1 MTGQA
6 PRKEVATRGLLSSLA
21 RDVRGNTLAMMAI
34 FMIPL
39 TGLVGSAVDM
49 SRLYVVKTRLQQA
62 CDAGALA
69 GRKGMT
75 DSDSTTLNADAVTQA
90 QAFFANNFKV
100 DTPQKDA
107 KTPAVPGYLGST
119 AVAFKPIKTQDNQ
132 VSATATATVPM
143 TVSKILGTSTVTLAV
158 SCEARYDVAD
168 TDVMFVLDTT
178 GSMACL
184 ASQTS
189 GCNPT
194 IKTYTRPDG
203 TTGYYAQE
211 VSGSKLSGVRTAV
224 LNFYDTVAA
233 SADPTTHIRYGFV
246 TYTST
251 VNAGFAVAAVSPT
264 DPTYSKIS
272 GYPLYMV
279 NSWNY
284 DTRHVIGDMN
294 NTAISTST
302 STYNNVTTA
311 TCNGYAGRTPAT
323 GFTTN
328 GQATL
333 YTTSFAYNNGQS
345 GTNGLGTCTVT
356 GTPKKPNWRYE
367 NYTWDVAP
375 YVMGQSVDDP
385 TKITAATSKWQGCL
399 EERDTTSGALSFD
412 QSNLPKDLD
421 PDFIPNT
428 DPATKWRPMWPDVI
442 YYRSS
447 FQSLDSGSYPSYS
460 NSNNPYGDY
469 TSTSQLA
476 PFTALNMYTNISSGY
491 VSCGKPV
498 QRLDTL
504 TRSQVSNYVNASD
517 FVPQGGTYHDTG
529 MIWGTRMISPNG
541 IFASDTT
548 SWPGRNPPNRYI
560 VFMTDGDMAPNEQI
574 YGMYGLEYYDKR
586 VANGNSSNATTFANY
601 HNARFL
607 AECAAAKAR
616 NIKVFVIGF
625 GQTLTP
631 QLTSC
636 ASSGQAYYASDN
648 KSLDAAFQT
657 IAKQVAMLRVSK

>member
-6 PRKEVATRGLLSSLA
+6 PRKKAPPRGLLSTLA
-21 RDVRGNTLAMMAI
+21 RDVRGNTLAMMAM
-34 FMIPL
+34 FLIPL

-75 DSDSTTLNADAVTQA
+75 DSNNTTLDADAVAQA
-90 QAFFANNFKV
+90 QAFFANNFKK
-100 DTPQKDA
+100 DT
-107 KTPAVPGYLGST
+107 TSPATAGYLGTTKVGFSPSKT
-119 AVAFKPIKTQDNQ
+119 ADNQ
-132 VSATATATVPM
+132 VEAKATATVPM
-143 TVSKILGTSTVTLAV
+143 TVSKILGTSSVTLNV
-158 SCEARYDVAD
+158 TCEARYDVAD

-189 GCNPT
+189 GCSPT
-194 IKTYTRPDG
+194 VKTYTRPDG

-233 SADPTTHIRYGFV
+233 SADPSTHIRYGFV

-264 DPTYSKIS
+264 DPTVNIS
-272 GYPLYMV
+272 GFPLYLV
-279 NSWNY
+279 NNWSY
-284 DTRHVIGDMN
+284 DTRRWNGDMN
-294 NTAISTST
+294 QANATASSAT
-302 STYNNVTTA
+302 NVKAADCFVTTW
-311 TCNGYAGRTPAT
+311 RVPAT
-323 GFTTN
+323 GYTTN
-328 GQATL
+328 AQATQ
-333 YTTSFAYNNGQS
+333 YTRTYSTANG
-345 GTNGLGTCTVT
+345 GTCTLT
-356 GTPKKPNWRYE
+356 TQPLKPRWIYD
-367 NYTWDVAP
+367 YSKLDVGNF
-375 YVMGQSVDDP
+375 VMGQTVPDP
-385 TKITAATSKWQGCL
+385 TKFTGATSRWQGCL
-399 EERDTTSGALSFD
+399 EERTTTPGVTSFD
-412 QSNLPKDLD
+412 QDNLPGDLD
-421 PDFIPNT
+421 PDLIPNS
-428 DPATKWRPMWPDVI
+428 DPATKWRPMWPDVV
-442 YYRSS
+442 YYRGTAS
-447 FQSLDSGSYPSYS
+447 SLDSAANS
-460 NSNNPYGDY
+460 NSGNSWSGTGSNSANPYGDSA
-469 TSTSQLA
+469 STTTLGTW
-476 PFTALNMYTNISSGY
+476 TALTMYGNIASGY

-541 IFASDTT
+541 IFADDTST
-548 SWPGRNPPNRYI
+548 WPGRNPPNRYI
-560 VFMTDGDMAPNEQI
+560 VFMTDGDMSPNDDL
-574 YGMYGLEYYDKR
+574 YGMYGIESYRKQ
-586 VANGNSSNATTFANY
+586 VAAGNSANLTTYTNY
-601 HNARFL
+601 HNQRFL
-607 AECAAAKAR
+607 AECTAAKAR

-631 QLTSC
+631 QLTAC
-636 ASSGQAYYASDN
+636 ASEGQAYYASDN

>member
-1 MTGQA
+1 MAGQA
-6 PRKEVATRGLLSSLA
+6 PRMKTPARGLMSSLA
-21 RDVRGNTLAMMAI
+21 RDVRGNTLAMMAM
-34 FMIPL
+34 FLIPL

-69 GRKGMT
+69 GRKGLI
-75 DSDSTTLNADAVTQA
+75 DSDSATLNAEAVAQA
-90 QAFFANNFKV
+90 QAFFGNNFKK
-100 DTPQKDA
+100 DT
-107 KTPAVPGYLGST
+107 TSPAAPGYFGST
-119 AVAFKPIKTQDNQ
+119 KVSFTPTKTSDNQ
-132 VSATATATVPM
+132 VAGTASATVPM
-143 TVSKILGTSTVTLAV
+143 TVSKIIGTSAVTINV
-158 SCEARYDVAD
+158 TCEARYDVAD

-189 GCNPT
+189 GCSPAT
-194 IKTYTRPDG
+194 KTYTRPDG

-224 LNFYDTVAA
+224 LNFYDTVAKT
-233 SADPTTHIRYGFV
+233 ADPTTHIRYGFV

-251 VNAGFAVAAVSPT
+251 VNAGFAVSAVSPT
-264 DPTYSKIS
+264 DPTYTKIAN
-272 GYPLYMV
+272 YPLYMV

-284 DTRHVIGDMN
+284 DTRRVIGDMN
-294 NTAISTST
+294 NTAISNST
-302 STYNNVTTA
+302 ATYNNVTTA
-311 TCNGYAGRTPAT
+311 TCNGYAGRSPAT

-345 GTNGLGTCTVT
+345 GSNGLGTCTVT

-367 NYTWDVAP
+367 NAVWDVAP
-375 YVMGQSVDDP
+375 LVMGQTTDDP
-385 TKITAATSKWQGCL
+385 TKITSATSKWQGCL
-399 EERDTTSGALSFD
+399 EERDTTAGALTFD
-412 QSNLPKDLD
+412 QKNLPKDLD
-421 PDFIPNT
+421 PDFIPNS
-428 DPATKWRPMWPDVI
+428 DPDTKWRPMWSDVI

-447 FQSLDSGSYPSYS
+447 FTSLDSASYPSYS
-460 NSNNPYGDY
+460 NSTSPYGDY
-469 TSTSQLA
+469 TGTNQLG
-476 PFTALNMYTNISSGY
+476 PFTALNMYANISSGF

-504 TRSQVSNYVNASD
+504 SRTQISDYVNASD

-541 IFASDTT
+541 IFKADT
-548 SWPGRNPPNRYI
+548 SAWPGRNAPNRYI

-574 YGMYGLEYYDKR
+574 YGMYGIEYYDKR
-586 VANGNSSNATTFANY
+586 VTDGNSSNATTYTNY
-601 HNARFL
+601 HNQRFL

-631 QLTSC
+631 QLTAC
-636 ASSGQAYYASDN
+636 ASDGQAYYASNN
-648 KSLDAAFQT
+648 KGLDDAFQT